1 MKENTVI
8 NALKEYCLL
17 ACDVMQS
24 ETGLPTFQKNIL
36 PPALG
41 SKSKPEQ
48 QTGYSTLF
56 LLLTRL
62 VYSSFLK
69 MKTLLCI

>member
-17 ACDVMQS
+17 ACVVMKS
-24 ETGLPTFQKNIL
+24 EAGLPTFQMNIL

-41 SKSKPEQ
+41 SKGKSN
-48 QTGYSTLF
+48 
-56 LLLTRL
+56 R
-62 VYSSFLK
+62 
-69 MKTLLCI
+69 